1 MSLQYKLLLILATT
15 FFFVLNYRER
25 IVEPIHTM
33 AIWNKCFLGNF
44 LFRFIIIWFYARV
57 NGFSVFLHPFDIH
70 FHVSIM
76 PFPSPL
82 RLFQMKNDP
91 SICWVKNRWNDFG
104 VFFSRRWT
112 NWVISWEITSELGEN
127 FKQTSPYSVKVS
139 NSVDDFIPYFPIFLI
154 QFSFLFFCLHL
165 KSWCKFINDFVV
177 FSCIHFS
184 FVALGWFVKHEW
196 KLWDKKLMENYKKN

>member
-33 AIWNKCFLGNF
+33 AIWNKCFFGNF

-104 VFFSRRWT
+104 VFFLGGEQ
-112 NWVISWEITSELGEN
+112 IEL
-127 FKQTSPYSVKVS
+127 
-139 NSVDDFIPYFPIFLI
+139 FLEK
-154 QFSFLFFCLHL
+154 LHL
-165 KSWCKFINDFVV
+165 NLKKIS
-177 FSCIHFS
+177 S
-184 FVALGWFVKHEW
+184 KHHLIAW
-196 KLWDKKLMENYKKN
+196 KYPIQ